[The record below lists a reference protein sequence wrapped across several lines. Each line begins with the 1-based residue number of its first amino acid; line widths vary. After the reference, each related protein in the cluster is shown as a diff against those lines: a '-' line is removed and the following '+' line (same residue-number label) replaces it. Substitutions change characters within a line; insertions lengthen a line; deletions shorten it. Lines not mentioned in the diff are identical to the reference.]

1 MNHSLTT
8 RARFALVA
16 AALLL
21 AAALPGPFFA
31 STDLD
36 ARVADLVELLEEK
49 RVAHHVPGMSI
60 VVVHEGRVVLA
71 RGFGVTNLETDDPVT
86 DETLFMIGSSTKAF
100 TATLVAMMVDAGKI
114 RWDEPIATYLPY
126 FDPKVDSEDPNA
138 RVTVRD
144 ALSHRS
150 RFLRM
155 SMLLTAQGMPPKEFL
170 GMGQ

>member
-8 RARFALVA
+8 RARSALVA

-49 RVAHHVPGMSI
+49 RAAHHVPGMSI
-60 VVVHEGRVVLA
+60 VVVHEGRGVLA

-86 DETLFMIGSSTKAF
+86 DEPLVRSRSARMSGSLPNFLVQIRWSR
-100 TATLVAMMVDAGKI
+100 TATG
-114 RWDEPIATYLPY
+114 
-126 FDPKVDSEDPNA
+126 
-138 RVTVRD
+138 
-144 ALSHRS
+144 
-150 RFLRM
+150 
-155 SMLLTAQGMPPKEFL
+155 
-170 GMGQ
+170 